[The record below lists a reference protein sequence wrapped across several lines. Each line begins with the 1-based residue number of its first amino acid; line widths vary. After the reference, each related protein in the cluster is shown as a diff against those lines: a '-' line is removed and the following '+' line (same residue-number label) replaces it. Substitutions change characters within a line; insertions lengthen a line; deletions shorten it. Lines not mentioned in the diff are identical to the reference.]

1 MREERGKWEKGGVN
15 GGGEEKGEWE
25 KGWEE

>member
-15 GGGEEKGEWE
+15 WGGEEKGEWE
-25 KGWEE
+25 KGWEG